1 MSVVATAA
9 GTMPPRSRA
18 RSAVILAWSLWAL
31 WLALHLLARGLAAV
45 SDRIDETSWTGLV
58 PNEIVALV
66 GPTVGAIVA
75 SRVPR
80 NPIGWI
86 FSAVAV
92 AGAFAGFAESYATY
106 GIANVR
112 ATLPGVE
119 ALAWSVGPITRTSSF
134 VSYTFPLL
142 LFPDGRLPSRRWR
155 PVAWL
160 MGVAAALIAVVIALR
175 PEGLVGLGPV
185 VMPNPLAVEA
195 FRGLSD
201 VVLPF
206 IPLGL
211 VIAAASVIVRL
222 RRASGL
228 EREQFKWIA
237 YAGGLMITLLGL
249 AGIGTVL
256 GVPALVYVGF
266 GGASLAVPI
275 AMGIAIVR
283 YRLYDIDV
291 LINRTLVYGATTAVL
306 VASYSLCVLLALS
319 LLRPFTQGSDLAVA
333 VSTLFV
339 AALIQPVRTRIQR
352 GVDRRFYRSRYD
364 AARTLD
370 ALAVRL
376 RDEVD
381 LGALRRELIDA
392 VAETMRPAHA
402 SVWLR
407 ERAR

>member
-1 MSVVATAA
+1 
-9 GTMPPRSRA
+9 MPRRSRGRA
-18 RSAVILAWSLWAL
+18 AFIVAGSLWAL
-31 WLALHLLARGLAAV
+31 WLALHLLARGLAAAN
-45 SDRIDETSWTGLV
+45 DRIDETSWIGLV
-58 PNEIVALV
+58 ANEIVALV

-112 ATLPGVE
+112 ATLPGAE
-119 ALAWSVGPITRTSSF
+119 AFAWSVGPITRTSSF

-185 VMPNPLAVEA
+185 FMPNPLAVEA

-201 VVLPF
+201 VVLSF

-211 VIAAASVIVRL
+211 VVVVASVITRL

-228 EREQFKWIA
+228 EREQFKWIG

-266 GGASLAVPI
+266 GGASLAMPI
-275 AMGIAIVR
+275 AIGIAIVR

-291 LINRTLVYGATTAVL
+291 LINRTLVYGATTATL
-306 VASYSLCVLLALS
+306 VATYALTVVIAQL
-319 LLRPFTQGSDLAVA
+319 LLRPFTQGNELAVA
-333 VSTLFV
+333 ASTLAT
-339 AALIQPVRTRIQR
+339 AALIQPVRRRIQST
-352 GVDRRFYRSRYD
+352 VDRRFYRSRYD

-370 ALAVRL
+370 ALAAHL

-381 LGALRRELIDA
+381 LGALRRELIRA
-392 VAETMRPAHA
+392 VGETMEPAHA